1 MPKRGAGALRS
12 RAGNADRSGTGG
24 PSSARAGD
32 VRAAAG
38 GERDQARHVARRAA
52 GPHPD
57 TGRRGRRTPLH
68 RSHGQRSGLSS
79 GLSPERRSRSRAAQ
93 CSRASLGLLWRFG
106 PSALGESARRRAGFA
121 GVAMRVVI
129 VDDEAPARARLRQ
142 LLAAHPDVEIV
153 GEADTGVRAMEIAA
167 ESRPDTLL
175 LDIQMPGCSGIDVA
189 ASLCEPRPHVIFCT
203 AYDQHAVDAFE
214 LHAVDYLLK
223 PISRARLAQ
232 ALERVRSA
240 AVPAPPLRAMG
251 PSRFLVRNA
260 THYQVIAESKVL
272 YFCSEDGLT
281 KLVGEAGQYWMDPT
295 LNELEQQLD
304 PSRFFRISR
313 AALIHLSTVTE
324 VHPMPADPAKSCCGT
339 ASGWR

>member
-1 MPKRGAGALRS
+1 
-12 RAGNADRSGTGG
+12 
-24 PSSARAGD
+24 
-32 VRAAAG
+32 
-38 GERDQARHVARRAA
+38 
-52 GPHPD
+52 
-57 TGRRGRRTPLH
+57 
-68 RSHGQRSGLSS
+68 
-79 GLSPERRSRSRAAQ
+79 
-93 CSRASLGLLWRFG
+93 
-106 PSALGESARRRAGFA
+106 
-121 GVAMRVVI
+121 MRVVI

-167 ESRPDTLL
+167 ESKPDTLL

-189 ASLCEPRPHVIFCT
+189 ASLREPRPHVIFCT

-240 AVPAPPLRAMG
+240 AVPAAPLRAMG

-281 KLVGEAGQYWMDPT
+281 KLVGDGGQYWMDPT
-295 LNELEQQLD
+295 LNELEQRLD
-304 PSRFFRISR
+304 PARFFRISR
-313 AALIHLSTVTE
+313 AALIHLGTVTE
-324 VHPMPADPAKSCCGT
+324 VHPMPGGSGEVMLRNGQRLEVSRRRFRDLIQVLEGKAPAP
-339 ASGWR
+339 